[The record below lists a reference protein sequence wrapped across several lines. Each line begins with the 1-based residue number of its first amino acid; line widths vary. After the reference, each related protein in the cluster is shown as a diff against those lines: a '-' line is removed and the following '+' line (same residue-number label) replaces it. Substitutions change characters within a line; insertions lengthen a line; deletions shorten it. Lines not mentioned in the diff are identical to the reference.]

1 MRDSLTP
8 FLYFVQYYADYA
20 QLRAHFLKLHFLCEL
35 DDCSKSAATTHEYVV
50 FRNDLDLQAHKKQT
64 HAKSKSEAKTYG
76 KLNIEFNM
84 SRASNNNNNN
94 SGGSSGRGRGK
105 KVSVLV
111 DDSDQQYHA
120 GTDRRQ
126 QQLPQRRSPEVEASV
141 ANLSKAQFVR
151 DEEERLRQKRNES
164 LKEQYERWE
173 QENPLPQMASAKP
186 AEAVK
191 EKEKEKEEKE
201 EEVVTAQQSMWRSV
215 VGQGNAPK
223 INKEAEFPSLVSEGS
238 SRPVQGMFSSQ
249 ASRTAW
255 GGSSAVTS
263 KNSEPK
269 QQAVSKKQGKKAKQQ
284 QKEHGAEVIDGEF

>member
-84 SRASNNNNNN
+84 SRASNNNNN
-94 SGGSSGRGRGK
+94 SGSSGRGRGK
-105 KVSVLV
+105 KASVLV
-111 DDSDQQYHA
+111 DDGDHHA

-126 QQLPQRRSPEVEASV
+126 QQLQQRRSPEVEASV

-191 EKEKEKEEKE
+191 EKEKEAKE

-223 INKEAEFPSLVSEGS
+223 INKEAEFPSLVSEVS
-238 SRPVQGMFSSQ
+238 SRPVHGLFSSQ